1 MNGLK
6 EDLENI
12 DLLAKVVVVRKVI
25 SLSTSHEDKEALL
38 FKLHHLKYRLV

>member
-25 SLSTSHEDKEALL
+25 SLSTSEQDQDNIILQAGILNPA
-38 FKLHHLKYRLV
+38 